1 MVFTGFQLEGSLGR
15 ALLEGATRIRVNG
28 HERRVRCRIERVGGV
43 SGHGDRE
50 DLLRWFAGFPQRP
63 ARVVLNH
70 GIADA
75 RSGFSAALATGGTT
89 VHAPMLGEPISF

>member
-1 MVFTGFQLEGSLGR
+1 
-15 ALLEGATRIRVNG
+15 LLEGATRVRVNG
-28 HERRVRCRIERVGGV
+28 HERRVRCRIERVEGV

-70 GIADA
+70 GIAGA
-75 RSGFSAALATGGTT
+75 RSEFSAALATGGTA
-89 VHAPMLGEPISF
+89 VHTPMLGEPISF